1 MAAVRQLVP
10 TIYSKSRPAIPL
22 SNIIYIPRCV
32 THHALLPNANP
43 CARALVPFHA
53 LSLFVSF
60 LSALAVR
67 LLPTFHSMSSSDSKP
82 AFEAP
87 GRVELAEL
95 RVAPT
100 SVIVRHDARYV
111 HGLWTG

>member
-1 MAAVRQLVP
+1 MAAVCQLVP
-10 TIYSKSRPAIPL
+10 TIYSKSRPAISL
-22 SNIIYIPRCV
+22 SNIIHIPRCL
-32 THHALLPNANP
+32 THHALLPNPNP
-43 CARALVPFHA
+43 CALV
-53 LSLFVSF
+53 LFLFTSF

-67 LLPTFHSMSSSDSKP
+67 LIPTFHSMSSSDSKP
-82 AFEAP
+82 AVEAP

-95 RVAPT
+95 RVAPS

>member
-1 MAAVRQLVP
+1 MAAVCQLVP
-10 TIYSKSRPAIPL
+10 TIYYMSRPAISL
-22 SNIIYIPRCV
+22 SNIIHIPRCV

-43 CARALVPFHA
+43 CALV
-53 LSLFVSF
+53 LCLVTSF
-60 LSALAVR
+60 LSALAAR
-67 LLPTFHSMSSSDSKP
+67 LLPTFHSMSSSDSKS
-82 AFEAP
+82 AFKAP

-100 SVIVRHDARYV
+100 SVIVRHDACYV